1 MTSLALRSI
10 GRMTMRSSTTAIR
23 SSVMQPSEAT
33 KSGFGTLLETH
44 PQRDDVSL
52 ARAAEITFVRDP
64 NDDFRAGNQEI
75 LFL

>member
-1 MTSLALRSI
+1 MNRVEKQVAEEVHDL
-10 GRMTMRSSTTAIR
+10 
-23 SSVMQPSEAT
+23 
-33 KSGFGTLLETH
+33 LLEAR
-44 PQRDDVSL
+44 PERDDVSL